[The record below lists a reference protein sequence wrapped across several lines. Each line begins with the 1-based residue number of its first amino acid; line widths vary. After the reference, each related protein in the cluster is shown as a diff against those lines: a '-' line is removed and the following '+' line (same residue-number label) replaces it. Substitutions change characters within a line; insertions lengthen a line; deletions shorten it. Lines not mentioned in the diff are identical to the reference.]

1 VSELHDKLREVLAG
15 PNVAV
20 LAAIRPDSTPQQ
32 FVVWATMDGDDVL
45 MSTTDDR
52 PKYRNLSRDPHASL
66 VVFPAGDQYSSVH
79 ARGTV
84 TFSTEGAAALM
95 DKLSL
100 AYRDQPWAEPPGLGT
115 RVIVRLSSLVANRDL
130 WCTGGCGRPA

>member
-1 VSELHDKLREVLAG
+1 MSELHERLREVLAG

-20 LAAIRPDSTPQQ
+20 LAAIRPDGTPQQ
-32 FVVWATMDGDDVL
+32 FVVWARMDGDDVL

-52 PKYRNLSRDPHASL
+52 PKYRDLRHDPHASL

-84 TFSTEGAAALM
+84 TFGTEGTAKLM
-95 DKLSL
+95 DELSQ
-100 AYRDQPWAEPPGLGT
+100 AYKNQPWTEPPNLGT
-115 RVIVRLSSLVANRDL
+115 RVVVRLSSLTPNRD
-130 WCTGGCGRPA
+130 

>member
-1 VSELHDKLREVLAG
+1 MSELHDKLREVLAE

-20 LAAIRPDSTPQQ
+20 LAAIRPDGTPQQ
-32 FVVWATMDGDDVL
+32 FVVWAMMDGDDVL

-52 PKYRNLSRDPHASL
+52 PKYRDLTHDPHASL

-84 TFSTEGAAALM
+84 TFGTEGAAVLM
-95 DKLSL
+95 DKLSQIH
-100 AYRDQPWAEPPGLGT
+100 RNQPWVEPPNLGT
-115 RVIVRLSSLVANRDL
+115 RVIVRLSSLLPNRD
-130 WCTGGCGRPA
+130 